1 MFVSSFVLWV
11 DVLSTKYLF
20 FSMCSLNS
28 KRCIISMCSTNQ
40 RVRVRVLPS
49 DPAEWI
55 MGFICL
61 VRSCLLII
69 YADLIFKTIEKL
81 PFIWGFIL
89 WVQKNSLNTLNS
101 NPLCCLCSVV
111 RFSAPSQSERSFQG
125 RSTSRSQHCFVLKPY
140 FPHAWCEIFEMFFK
154 STTWKPVM

>member
-40 RVRVRVLPS
+40 RERVRVLPS
-49 DPAEWI
+49 GPAEWV

-81 PFIWGFIL
+81 RLHIVSTKKIIKYFKQQPPVLCLFCSE
-89 WVQKNSLNTLNS
+89 VQ
-101 NPLCCLCSVV
+101 CSITD
-111 RFSAPSQSERSFQG
+111 QG
-125 RSTSRSQHCFVLKPY
+125 HSTSRSQHCFVLKPY

-154 STTWKPVM
+154 STTWKLVM